1 MAQANISMSPT
12 PIESTET
19 NSTQIQV
26 EEPRVTHAEWDAM
39 DIVIRAA
46 YNHREADGHD
56 PSKVFQR
63 KVNKRILPDYYD
75 VIKEPMALSTLKQ
88 RLATKSYKTFSEFVR
103 DCALIPHNAQTYNR
117 PEAQAYQDALV
128 IKALFESEFRKL
140 AEEKIISQKTA
151 VLPDLGEIPPA
162 DPRPIEEEEEEDDDD
177 EEDEDDEGDDSDEE
191 GTRRKRRRGPRGTA
205 AISKRQG
212 ASKEDAGHK
221 SNDAKPRKKRGRP
234 PKVDT
239 PMEARINAILKGL
252 RKLKNPTGLPM
263 IRQFMHLLA
272 KDEHPGYYVEIKE
285 PIAVEVIKKK
295 QKRRKYQ
302 SVDHFMKDIDTM
314 FNNAKIYNEDESQ
327 VYKEA
332 NQLQIEAHRLADQE
346 KQKPDTEYAMEDGRL
361 SLPNG
366 ILHNGELWKVGDWVH
381 IQNPN
386 DVTKPIVTQIYRTWQ
401 DTEGQKWVNAVWYYR
416 PEWTVHQY
424 EKHFYPNEVMKTGQY
439 RDHHIDEVIDR
450 CFVMFFTRY
459 NRGRPRGFPP
469 DKEVYVCE
477 ARYNEEKFKLNKIK
491 TWASCLPDEVREKDY
506 EMDLFDGA
514 RKIKKIPSP
523 IKHLLKDDAKE
534 TDDLPKPTW
543 GAENAPPVVGAV
555 HKRPREEN
563 DSPPPEP
570 TPSPPPQPAP
580 QPTRQAANAMSHEH
594 NSYRRGSQGDIVM
607 GGTALQVSTTAPS
620 SAQPNQGQI
629 SYEQKRSNQPHQY
642 SASPAPTYQHYNQQV
657 SSYTPQTTHN
667 TFPTPQQRGHI
678 DQYNTPQSG
687 YAFSQPTVRNTV
699 AVGNAYNPPR
709 PIEVYHLSDAANL
722 SIPEDIREQ
731 FHRDEHG
738 HVLFFTTPPLD
749 TLPPA
754 KHGEAVGHSVRYL
767 AEKAKRIEAIKE
779 KRKREQQV
787 IEEQSSS
794 SKKAKQEEEIALAVE
809 VKRLTGKAMQLLGKD
824 VEEGTKGLYRDMLGE
839 KWEEGMGAD
848 TKRLQHIQA
857 EERRKMSE
865 IEENAR
871 RTKERQMTSLKGNG
885 VYLDD
890 VDARY

>member
-1 MAQANISMSPT
+1 
-12 PIESTET
+12 
-19 NSTQIQV
+19 
-26 EEPRVTHAEWDAM
+26 
-39 DIVIRAA
+39 
-46 YNHREADGHD
+46 
-56 PSKVFQR
+56 
-63 KVNKRILPDYYD
+63 
-75 VIKEPMALSTLKQ
+75 
-88 RLATKSYKTFSEFVR
+88 
-103 DCALIPHNAQTYNR
+103 
-117 PEAQAYQDALV
+117 
-128 IKALFESEFRKL
+128 
-140 AEEKIISQKTA
+140 
-151 VLPDLGEIPPA
+151 
-162 DPRPIEEEEEEDDDD
+162 
-177 EEDEDDEGDDSDEE
+177 
-191 GTRRKRRRGPRGTA
+191 
-205 AISKRQG
+205 
-212 ASKEDAGHK
+212 
-221 SNDAKPRKKRGRP
+221 
-234 PKVDT
+234 
-239 PMEARINAILKGL
+239 
-252 RKLKNPTGLPM
+252 
-263 IRQFMHLLA
+263 
-272 KDEHPGYYVEIKE
+272 
-285 PIAVEVIKKK
+285 
-295 QKRRKYQ
+295 
-302 SVDHFMKDIDTM
+302 
-314 FNNAKIYNEDESQ
+314 
-327 VYKEA
+327 
-332 NQLQIEAHRLADQE
+332 
-346 KQKPDTEYAMEDGRL
+346 MEDGRL

-416 PEWTVHQY
+416 PEWTVHQH

-543 GAENAPPVVGAV
+543 GAENAPPIVGAV

-563 DSPPPEP
+563 VSALHLACVDCASATNISCLVKDSPPPEP

-580 QPTRQAANAMSHEH
+580 QPPRQAANVTSHEH
-594 NSYRRGSQGDIVM
+594 NSYRILSQGDVSM
-607 GGTALQVSTTAPS
+607 GGTASQVSTTALS
-620 SAQPNQGQI
+620 SVQPNHAPL
-629 SYEQKRSNQPHQY
+629 SYEQQRSNLPHPY
-642 SASPAPTYQHYNQQV
+642 SASPAPAYQHYNQQV
-657 SSYTPQTTHN
+657 ANYTPQTTHN
-667 TFPTPQQRGHI
+667 AFLTPQQRGHI
-678 DQYNTPQSG
+678 DHYNTPQGG
-687 YAFSQPTVRNTV
+687 YAYSQPTARNTSAV
-699 AVGNAYNPPR
+699 ASAYNPPR

-722 SIPEDIREQ
+722 SIPEDIRDQ

-749 TLPPA
+749 TLPPV

-779 KRKREQQV
+779 KRKREQQAK
-787 IEEQSSS
+787 EEQESS
-794 SKKAKQEEEIALAVE
+794 SKKVKQEEELALAAE
-809 VKRLTGKAMQLLGKD
+809 VRRLTGEAMQLLGKD
-824 VEEGTKGLYRDMLGE
+824 IEEGTKDLYRDMLGG
-839 KWEEGMGAD
+839 KWEEGMKAD
-848 TKRLQHIQA
+848 TKRLQNTQA
-857 EERRKMSE
+857 EKMRKMSK

-871 RTKERQMTSLKGNG
+871 RTKERQTTSLKSDG